1 MSIYLSLAKISPEL
15 LATVRAN
22 PDLLEHIFF
31 GLGNE
36 EAARAALPAD
46 FDRDRDVIGIDN
58 FEEVIDQAAGS
69 YQQFRRLDT
78 WLAKAAQ
85 GTGEVLDCGFRYWG
99 AFLLDPA
106 TVAQIAGGL
115 PTAITAAR
123 AAAARRPDQVVE
135 RDQQRADDARYYGD
149 REDDDLDDLDDEFG
163 EGYDENLDDLNAF
176 YKRAAREG
184 KAVIGGAH

>member
-1 MSIYLSLAKISPEL
+1 MSISLSLAKISPEL
-15 LATVRAN
+15 LAAVRADA
-22 PDLLEHIFF
+22 DLLEHIFF
-31 GLGNE
+31 SIDN
-36 EAARAALPAD
+36 EAAAHAALPAD

-69 YQQFRRLDT
+69 YQQFRQLDT

-99 AFLLDPA
+99 VFLLDPA

-115 PTAITAAR
+115 PTAITEAR

-135 RDQQRADDARYYGD
+135 QDQQRADDARYYGD
-149 REDDDLDDLDDEFG
+149 REDDEEDDE
-163 EGYDENLDDLNAF
+163 EYDEEYDESLDDLNAF